1 MIREILWVHVGAG
14 ILSLLL
20 GLGVFIL
27 RKGDS
32 IHVRAGKLYA
42 LMMFI
47 VFVTATYVSIV
58 KHNVFLLLI
67 GFFSFYLVHSG
78 LRVNN
83 FRKTRLVNS
92 SDKFYT
98 VAYALVFVIIL
109 FIAFWFMMRSNWNT
123 AIILLV
129 FGATGAAQ
137 CWKDV
142 RIYFLKKE
150 MGSSALMRD
159 HIGKMSGSYIAAIT
173 AFLVNNV
180 DFLPP
185 LVVWLS
191 PTILGTIVIIYFSK
205 PYRN

>member
-1 MIREILWVHVGAG
+1 M
-14 ILSLLL
+14 
-20 GLGVFIL
+20 
-27 RKGDS
+27 
-32 IHVRAGKLYA
+32 
-42 LMMFI
+42 
-47 VFVTATYVSIV
+47 
-58 KHNVFLLLI
+58 
-67 GFFSFYLVHSG
+67 
-78 LRVNN
+78 
-83 FRKTRLVNS
+83 
-92 SDKFYT
+92 
-98 VAYALVFVIIL
+98 VFVIIL
-109 FIAFWFMMRSNWNT
+109 LLAVWFIFLSSWDT

-150 MGSSALMRD
+150 MSSSALMRD

-191 PTILGTIVIIYFSK
+191 PTILGTMVIIRFSK